1 MKAKVIFKETYGKGA
16 YIDKFA
22 VMATVKNSCEIYVKD
37 KGKMSDGKE
46 FITVTIFV

>member
-1 MKAKVIFKETYGKGA
+1 MKAKVILKETYRKGVLIGKA
-16 YIDKFA
+16 DIIINA
-22 VMATVKNSCEIYVKD
+22 RNSTEIHVKE